1 MATQESLN
9 LAQTLYVAYYG
20 RPADRDGLN
29 YWAEEID
36 ANGVDA
42 MVNAFG
48 NSAEFDARFG
58 DLTTNQL
65 INNLYQQMFGR
76 SAELAGLDFYA
87 GQLASGESTL
97 AEIALDIA
105 NGAQN
110 EDATALSNKVAVAAD
125 FTAAIDTSEEVLAY
139 AGDAAANS
147 ARDFLATVDAE
158 TDVATVDVD
167 AQLSTM
173 VQADQDE
180 TTVGETFSL
189 TAGIDNLTGNA
200 NDDTFN
206 APTTDGA
213 TPVKTLGGLDSI
225 NGGAGTDTLNVDDT
239 ATASTA
245 AFTVGTATIENVEN
259 VNIATTGTLGAAG
272 TALDLSGMTGA
283 TKVNLKS
290 QDTGATAHNIKVA
303 NDVDL
308 TVAVGA
314 GTADTVGGKVVS
326 VAAPGVVTVA
336 GDALTNV
343 TVKGAASTSD
353 VTNTV
358 AGAGAAGKTL
368 ESVTFDKIAAG
379 TATAKGDALNSIT
392 LKNQDAALV
401 TSLTNTATESLTVN
415 VENAGYNATTKA
427 LVAGVAVDASTTA
440 NYKTVAVNSTGVNQL
455 TLTAADATAVKAT
468 GAGNITL
475 TLAAAAA
482 TSFDGTAATG
492 NIALNGFAAG
502 MTDIKTGAGKDTFTT
517 VQTAKSTFDTG
528 AGNDA
533 ITAASALAAGTTVN
547 LGAGDDKL
555 LFATGG
561 SVVNSTATAT
571 TVIDGGEGSD
581 TLALELVGAAN
592 VGVFTNFEVF
602 DVVGMSNKTLDLDIL
617 AANNTV
623 AGLVGSGVT
632 TGAATLTNVGA
643 GVGFTAVENMIAAGT
658 TTVKTAPVAGANEVV
673 TLTQKTAGAM
683 TVKVDSDSTSTTVAN
698 DAAVSAVATNATSL
712 KAEFASDS
720 GFAQTVGAVATENN
734 QAIVL
739 EGTKAATLEVVSGG
753 TNATNLLSYTI
764 GADAA
769 VAANGI
775 LTSATVSGSEALTLD
790 FALKAG
796 VTVNKLAT
804 VNASEMTGS
813 LTVDLADIMNAGTV
827 KLGSG
832 ADVVKAGGVITTSA
846 DIESVEGFAKAAS
859 KEAEAVKVADIL
871 DFTTA
876 ATVGTEATPSTDV
889 DVAKGV
895 VTFLGTGPTTLDAAI
910 GMVDAAVTAANAAV
924 AFEYIGNTYVYQ
936 QGGATSDITD
946 DFVVKLAG
954 VADVTE
960 LGVNAASDVFLV

>member
-1 MATQESLN
+1 MATQESLD
-9 LAQTLYVAYYG
+9 LAQMLYVAYYG
-20 RPADRDGLN
+20 RPADRAGLN
-29 YWAEEID
+29 YWADEID

-48 NSAEFDARFG
+48 NSAEFEARFG
-58 DLTTNQL
+58 NLSNEQL

-76 SAELAGLDFYA
+76 SAELAGLDFYSA
-87 GQLASGESTL
+87 QLANGESTL

-110 EDATALSNKVAVAAD
+110 EDATALSNKVAVAAN
-125 FTAAIDTSEEVLAY
+125 FTAAIDTTEEVLAY
-139 AGDAAANS
+139 AGDSAANS
-147 ARDFLATVDAE
+147 ARDFLATVNAE
-158 TDVATVDVD
+158 TDAETVDVD
-167 AQLSTM
+167 AQLSSL

-180 TTVGETFSL
+180 TTAGETFTL
-189 TAGIDNLTGNA
+189 TAGIDNFTGTA

-225 NGGAGTDTLNVDDT
+225 DGGAGTDTLNVDDT
-239 ATASTA
+239 ATASAA

-259 VNIATTGTLGAAG
+259 VNIATTGTLGAAA

-290 QDTGATAHNIKVA
+290 QDTGAAAHNIKVA
-303 NDVDL
+303 DDVDL

-343 TVKGAASTSD
+343 TVKGAASASD

-358 AGAGAAGKTL
+358 AGTGAAGKTL
-368 ESVTFDKIAAG
+368 ESVTFDKIATG

-427 LVAGVAVDASTTA
+427 LVAGVEVDASTTA

-468 GAGNITL
+468 GAGNVTL

-561 SVVNSTATAT
+561 SVANSTATAT

-623 AGLVGSGVT
+623 TGLVGSGVT

-643 GVGFTAVENMIAAGT
+643 GVGFTAVGNMIAAGT
-658 TTVKTAPVAGANEVV
+658 TTVKTAPAAIATEVV

-764 GADAA
+764 GADATTT
-769 VAANGI
+769 NGV
-775 LTSATVSGSEALTLD
+775 LTSANVTGDQALTLD
-790 FALKAG
+790 FTFGGGGA
-796 VTVNKLAT
+796 NKLAT

-871 DFTTA
+871 DFTAA
-876 ATVGTEATPSTDV
+876 ATVGTEAALSTDV

-910 GMVDAAVTAANAAV
+910 GMVDAAVTTADAAV

-936 QGGATSDITD
+936 QGGTAGIGDDI
-946 DFVVKLAG
+946 VVKLAG